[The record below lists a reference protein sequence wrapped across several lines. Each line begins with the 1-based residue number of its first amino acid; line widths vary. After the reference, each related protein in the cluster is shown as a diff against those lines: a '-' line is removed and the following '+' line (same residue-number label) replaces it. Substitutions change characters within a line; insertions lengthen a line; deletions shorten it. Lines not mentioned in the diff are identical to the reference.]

1 MIYAIV
7 ALTVTAVLGLTT
19 ENGPILFQLLGDY
32 APPLLA
38 ILVLS
43 GIVAASFSTASG
55 AILATSA
62 IAVRNLFGVRRVVV
76 TEGPDPL
83 LRWTRLAMIPI
94 CLVGVIIAIRVS
106 QTGILL
112 TLAFDLM
119 LACLAGPFILG
130 LFWRAGGAVAMLAGV
145 AVGFGL
151 RTTFLVLTPTMYGV
165 PNDLLYIPNSLGT
178 EWLDGWSTLIAAAV
192 AIATYVIIALVRPRT
207 EPEFAQEEA
216 AVAELREEE
225 AQAEPVP
232 GVARSAAGHGRSTF
246 DRQREL
252 TGQRVAEAGEKAGGG
267 VAARHRHGP
276 EVVAGHAPALQQCV
290 GGQEARWSRPAP
302 SAPPGSRS
310 GRRRRPARAAGAGCR
325 TAGPQVPRLGADQ
338 RAVRAH
344 QPLLGDE
351 CGRAVS
357 G

>member
-1 MIYAIV
+1 M
-7 ALTVTAVLGLTT
+7 
-19 ENGPILFQLLGDY
+19 
-32 APPLLA
+32 
-38 ILVLS
+38 LS

-62 IAVRNLFGVRRVVV
+62 IAVRNLFGVRRLVV
-76 TEGPDPL
+76 TDGPDPL

-151 RTTFLVLTPTMYGV
+151 RTTLLVLTPTMYGV
-165 PNDLLYIPNSLGT
+165 PNDLLYVPNSLGL

-192 AIATYVIIALVRPRT
+192 AISTYVIIALARPRT

-216 AVAELREEE
+216 AVAELRAEE
-225 AQAEPVP
+225 AQSEPVP
-232 GVARSAAGHGRSTF
+232 
-246 DRQREL
+246 
-252 TGQRVAEAGEKAGGG
+252 
-267 VAARHRHGP
+267 
-276 EVVAGHAPALQQCV
+276 AP
-290 GGQEARWSRPAP
+290 
-302 SAPPGSRS
+302 
-310 GRRRRPARAAGAGCR
+310 
-325 TAGPQVPRLGADQ
+325 
-338 RAVRAH
+338 
-344 QPLLGDE
+344 
-351 CGRAVS
+351 VS
-357 G
+357 